1 MIFINA
7 GIKIKNLIFYGIM

>member
-7 GIKIKNLIFYGIM
+7 GNRCE